1 MADVLVGFKWVLD
14 EADVRIG
21 DDRSVDMSKAA
32 RKISDYDKNAIEAGR
47 LIAEQVQGS
56 AVGVSCGSDET
67 KKAFV
72 DALARGLDA
81 GVWGKTAATASSTV
95 AARAIA
101 EVARRREVALVV
113 CSEGS
118 SDDYARQTGSR
129 VGALLDWPVATSV
142 LAMQVEGDALV
153 ARRRMEGC
161 EQVVRLQLPAVVS
174 VLPEINAAPIPGLK
188 AVLAAKKKP
197 VDEVE
202 AGELGID
209 EATGVEL
216 ESVRGYA
223 SDRKNVLIEGDSTA
237 DVAAK
242 LIDVLKKEGVL

>member
-21 DDRSVDMSKAA
+21 DDLSVDTTKAA

-47 LIAEQVQGS
+47 LAAEQLHGQ
-56 AVGVSCGSDET
+56 AVGVSCGAEET
-67 KKAFV
+67 RKAFV

-81 GVWGKTAATASSTV
+81 GVWVKTAEAASADV

-101 EVARRREVALVV
+101 AVARERDVALVV

-142 LAMQVEGDALV
+142 SSLQVEGDTAFV
-153 ARRRMEGC
+153 RRRMEGC
-161 EQVVRLQLPAVVS
+161 EQLVRVQLPAVIS
-174 VLPEINAAPIPGLK
+174 ALPEIGPAPIPGLK
-188 AVLAAKKKP
+188 AVLAAKKKEVEELEAAALG
-197 VDEVE
+197 VDE
-202 AGELGID
+202 ASGIVLD
-209 EATGVEL
+209 GM
-216 ESVRGYA
+216 SGYA
-223 SDRKNVLIEGDSTA
+223 NERKSVLIEGDS
-237 DVAAK
+237 VAEKASK
-242 LIDVLKKEGVL
+242 LVEALKKEGVL

>member
-1 MADVLVGFKWVLD
+1 
-14 EADVRIG
+14 
-21 DDRSVDMSKAA
+21 
-32 RKISDYDKNAIEAGR
+32 
-47 LIAEQVQGS
+47 
-56 AVGVSCGSDET
+56 
-67 KKAFV
+67 
-72 DALARGLDA
+72 
-81 GVWGKTAATASSTV
+81 
-95 AARAIA
+95 
-101 EVARRREVALVV
+101 
-113 CSEGS
+113 
-118 SDDYARQTGSR
+118 
-129 VGALLDWPVATSV
+129 
-142 LAMQVEGDALV
+142 MQVEGDALV